1 MKSAEASARY
11 SREYRRRN
19 PEKIR
24 IYNKWYRETHPDK
37 VRELERAYKASHPEK
52 AIEQNKKR
60 RLRRYGISES
70 EYQAIRARQNESCAI
85 CKRPLPQNVAIDH
98 NHDCCPMKKG
108 CPKCVRGIL
117 CDLCNLMLGCAGD
130 NANILRNAILYLESF
145 TAKVSASVE
154 RII

>member
-37 VRELERAYKASHPEK
+37 VRELGRAYKASHPEK
-52 AIEQNKKR
+52 AIEQNARR
-60 RLRRYGISES
+60 RLRRYGISEP
-70 EYQAIRARQNESCAI
+70 EFQAIRARQHDSCAI
-85 CKRPLPQNVAIDH
+85 CKKPLSEDMHIDH
-98 NHDCCPMKKG
+98 NHDCCPTKRG

-117 CDLCNLMLGCAGD
+117 CVSCNLMLGSSGD
-130 NANILRNAILYLESF
+130 NINTLRNAVLYLESF
-145 TAKVSASVE
+145 TAKASATVE